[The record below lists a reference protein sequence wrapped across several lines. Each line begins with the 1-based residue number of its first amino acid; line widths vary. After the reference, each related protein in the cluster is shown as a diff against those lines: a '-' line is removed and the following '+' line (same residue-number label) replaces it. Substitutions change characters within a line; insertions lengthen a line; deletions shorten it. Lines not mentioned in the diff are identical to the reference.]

1 VAETLGASSGVGY
14 RLKQASD
21 LIQMDQ
27 VFAWTIVQVAMML
40 VIELGLLQPLERYL
54 FRWRRDVRS

>member
-1 VAETLGASSGVGY
+1 
-14 RLKQASD
+14 

-40 VIELGLLQPLERYL
+40 VIEIGLLQPLERYL
-54 FRWRRDVRS
+54 FRWRRDVRT